1 MNSLSIFSALSS
13 FSCFSQDKNGRR
25 AFKSLVVSSSQP
37 IDLTAGRILIRLFAM
52 SSFIKS
58 VGRESSFFFSGGCGF
73 SGAFPARPSCSPRLL
88 HLSQSLGIAE
98 YFVYFILN
106 ICHGGFY
113 FPFLS
118 ISIIAF
124 ACGLSKSSF
133 VFAGR
138 LKFPPLF
145 FEFYC
150 RHF

>member
-73 SGAFPARPSCSPRLL
+73 SGAFPAIPSCSL

-133 VFAGR
+133 VFCGSF
-138 LKFPPLF
+138 KISSTVF
-145 FEFYC
+145 
-150 RHF
+150 

>member
-73 SGAFPARPSCSPRLL
+73 SGAFPERPSCLP
-88 HLSQSLGIAE
+88 SQSLGIAE

-133 VFAGR
+133 VFCGSF
-138 LKFPPLF
+138 KISSTVF
-145 FEFYC
+145 
-150 RHF
+150 

>member
-52 SSFIKS
+52 SSFIIRGQGKL
-58 VGRESSFFFSGGCGF
+58 VFLFGRLWFFGCV
-73 SGAFPARPSCSPRLL
+73 SCKTELLTEAL

-133 VFAGR
+133 VFCGSF
-138 LKFPPLF
+138 KISSTVF
-145 FEFYC
+145 
-150 RHF
+150 